1 MSQKNISIFNNY
13 ILWFIIIMSLIILYI
28 FNIIYDNYDSYK
40 YILDKWYD
48 YQLFKE
54 IILNNIN
61 YLISFIFWYLVLI
74 WLIWSKK
81 WLISLTNYNSHYK
94 IITYIYRWLWFLSMA
109 FWIYLF
115 KKCNYSEL
123 IILIINSWFS
133 FFIWTFLL
141 SYVRNLQDN
150 ESLTFVNDIKN
161 KENGIYKNIYKFFTV
176 LLDYYIWVILII
188 AFLIF
193 PIWIY
198 LNFNIFTIIYI
209 HLTLIISYSWLN
221 ILNNRFPPIVNI
233 WYNGKIYRNYY
244 LAENTKEKIII
255 TNNKHSL
262 VLKPEKMDFIETK
275 KN

>member
-48 YQLFKE
+48 YKLFKE

-94 IITYIYRWLWFLSMA
+94 IITYIYRLFWFISLA

-115 KKCNYSEL
+115 KKCNYYEL
-123 IILIINSWFS
+123 IILIINSCFS
-133 FFIWTFLL
+133 IFIWTFLL
-141 SYVRNLQDN
+141 SYVKNFQDN

-244 LAENTKEKIII
+244 LAENTKEKLLLSKEYIKDIWI
-255 TNNKHSL
+255 FAYSKGFWL
-262 VLKPEKMDFIETK
+262 
-275 KN
+275 